1 MLFDKSTKENKNCG
15 VAAITHKGNRMLQEA
30 LSPIATPVKISSQAL
45 SLKSDERRT
54 GVSPIPE
61 SIDLYLNDAQMEAL
75 QTMEYFGWQLAF
87 IRRSDLNNIVPVIQH
102 IQNKEFAVLDGEGD
116 IIRDPNIGLRP

>member
-1 MLFDKSTKENKNCG
+1 
-15 VAAITHKGNRMLQEA
+15 MLQEV
-30 LSPIATPVKISSQAL
+30 LSTIPDPVKISSKNLAL
-45 SLKSDERRT
+45 DSDERRT
-54 GVSPIPE
+54 GTAPIPE
-61 SIDLYLNDAQMEAL
+61 SIDLYLNDVQMEAL

-102 IQNKEFAVLDGEGD
+102 IQNKEFAVLDTEGD